1 MKPPILFKKEEFTY
15 FSKNDNFSI
24 NEDWRNTLL
33 VWHTLKQEIIAEQ
46 FWLCRKDYASRL
58 LGGFVPLS
66 LHTVGHLHVRNLR
79 GKGLGRVILLGGNCS
94 TEPPEATEPQIH
106 VFNETSKERWWHP
119 ECPAEYS
126 VKLEST
132 VCINSFFFSF
142 EWNWVRNWPRI
153 PQACWSTRAST
164 DVSFYSGSIPIPY
177 SSGRGRMFLLC
188 LHQQACPSMS
198 LRNNF
203 INYFSMYS
211 IFNTNIKYIWKH
223 TSCITQLLSYITRY
237 S

>member
-153 PQACWSTRAST
+153 PQACWSTRLQQMYLFILVQSLYLIALEEGEC
-164 DVSFYSGSIPIPY
+164 FY
-177 SSGRGRMFLLC
+177 FV
-188 LHQQACPSMS
+188 
-198 LRNNF
+198 F
-203 INYFSMYS
+203 IN
-211 IFNTNIKYIWKH
+211 KHVQIWVLE
-223 TSCITQLLSYITRY
+223 IIL
-237 S
+237 